1 MLAAPPRVNVSG
13 IVASADCE
21 ASLPLVPTPVIIDW
35 DPVTT
40 SHPTIGKSGPVQISR
55 YQVFVEREGV
65 NLGLDLPP
73 GVTEFRVPAGVI
85 ALGSQFKFEVIAR
98 TTAGNNTAIES
109 CFRVQ

>member
-13 IVASADCE
+13 IVASVDCE
-21 ASLPLVPTPVIIDW
+21 ASVPLVPTPVIIDW

-65 NLGLDLPP
+65 NLSLDLPP